1 MRSFLQ
7 LLAREFKLFNQNKVL
22 RILFIGA
29 PIMYGI
35 LIGSVYEKGKVT
47 DLPIVVVDEDQSVM
61 SQKLITMLGE
71 NEVIYVSDILPN
83 TQHSRT
89 IALEKEAPCVVLIPK
104 DFEKNLYQKRYPELT
119 VFVDASN
126 TLTANFAANAINVS
140 AQTFKVGIQV
150 EGLKKQGLSE
160 TVAMTQ
166 YEPFKTTIIKQNIR
180 SGNYLYFMLPGVL
193 LTVFQQVLLLGLA
206 LTFSAEFENG
216 TFRSLVE
223 RIRNPLGLIA
233 VKVIPY
239 MLMSIG
245 IIVLYYGF
253 SIYYRLPLKTD
264 LAVFGL
270 ATMAFIAAVSFL
282 GILVSILL
290 PNQLKAT
297 EVLMVVATPSF
308 IISGFTWPLSQMPVW
323 VQHVANCIPLTH
335 YLKIYRTLF
344 VEQGTMHQIQ
354 GPLNALLITS
364 GICLTIAAIALNV
377 KIKKE
382 HKLRVLEK
390 SVPIPGDST
399 QVPPLA

>member
-1 MRSFLQ
+1 
-7 LLAREFKLFNQNKVL
+7 
-22 RILFIGA
+22 
-29 PIMYGI
+29 MYGI

-206 LTFSAEFENG
+206 LPFQLN
-216 TFRSLVE
+216 
-223 RIRNPLGLIA
+223 
-233 VKVIPY
+233 
-239 MLMSIG
+239 
-245 IIVLYYGF
+245 
-253 SIYYRLPLKTD
+253 LKT
-264 LAVFGL
+264 GL
-270 ATMAFIAAVSFL
+270 SVVSL
-282 GILVSILL
+282 
-290 PNQLKAT
+290 N
-297 EVLMVVATPSF
+297 E
-308 IISGFTWPLSQMPVW
+308 
-323 VQHVANCIPLTH
+323 
-335 YLKIYRTLF
+335 F
-344 VEQGTMHQIQ
+344 VIRWG
-354 GPLNALLITS
+354 
-364 GICLTIAAIALNV
+364 
-377 KIKKE
+377 
-382 HKLRVLEK
+382 
-390 SVPIPGDST
+390 
-399 QVPPLA
+399 